1 MDYETYNLS
10 ELYRHLPEYVND
22 ITEKRKSKKY
32 NCPLCN
38 SGKRENGTPAFNLY
52 DDGLKCHCHSCGFD
66 GNIIGLYLAI
76 NDMSE
81 TKENVAV
88 AIRALGKMYGLTS
101 SGQQKNQ
108 KPKKDRTKTGERK
121 HIYKNADG
129 SIFGKKTI
137 VSYSDGTKEPYWSLF
152 DPKTGNYINGLNG
165 QKAPLYNAD
174 ILYSNPD
181 EPVYITEGEKDAET
195 IARFEGIATTIP
207 NGAGF
212 SQWIPLYSE
221 GLQGRDIIILTDNDE
236 PGRKYGD
243 KVAKN
248 VLSIAKSVK
257 VIPATAIWSDC
268 PEKGDISDIAQALGD
283 DETIERLTSA
293 IEKTNLYVLVP
304 EQTITNRPPE
314 LKYTVKRLSDVHPKP
329 LKFIWYPYIP
339 IGEIT
344 IMFAAGGTGKSFLT
358 CGIAADMTAGRSLP
372 NPCES
377 PVTVSKQNVLI
388 ISAEDDENVLYQRL
402 LVAGA
407 DTNRCFIIAPP
418 SKQKELEN
426 YQQFELPCDA
436 HDKDRISALKT
447 AIKDH
452 DAKLV
457 IIDPWAAY
465 VGKDTDMNR
474 ANSVRAVT
482 AELTVIAKEMECAFL
497 IVAHVNKKAQADN
510 ANDAVAGSA
519 DLVNGARSAL
529 AIRTFGDTDGRVMV
543 HTKCNY
549 EALGKSVC
557 YQIVNQGKGYVG
569 RFKWNGFC
577 DLTKEDLEEAARTGK
592 KLKDIADD
600 KSDEA
605 ENKKIAVD
613 IITQLAVSGRR
624 INVTYKRF
632 RELIIQDCGDNFL
645 PQKPTKFMNSLL
657 SELRTRGITLENINC
672 KKIRDD
678 LPDGTRGTNP
688 LAGFTICCLTDG
700 HLMASAMPN

>member
-10 ELYRHLPEYVND
+10 ELYRHLLEYVND
-22 ITEKRKSKKY
+22 ITEKWKSKKY

-38 SGKRENGTPAFNLY
+38 GGKRENGTPAFNLY

-66 GNIIGLYLAI
+66 GNIIGLYLAA
-76 NDMSE
+76 NNMSD

-88 AIRALGKMYGLTS
+88 AIRALEKMYNPTS
-101 SGQQKNQ
+101 SGQQKTS
-108 KPKKDRTKTGERK
+108 KAKKNRTKTGERK

-137 VSYSDGTKEPYWSLF
+137 VSYSDGTKEPYWSLL

-248 VLSIAKSVK
+248 VLNIAKSVK
-257 VIPATAIWSDC
+257 
-268 PEKGDISDIAQALGD
+268 
-283 DETIERLTSA
+283 
-293 IEKTNLYVLVP
+293 
-304 EQTITNRPPE
+304 TITNRPPE

-497 IVAHVNKKAQADN
+497 IIAHVNKKAQADN

-657 SELRTRGITLENINC
+657 SELRTLDRLLN
-672 KKIRDD
+672 
-678 LPDGTRGTNP
+678 L
-688 LAGFTICCLTDG
+688 L
-700 HLMASAMPN
+700 